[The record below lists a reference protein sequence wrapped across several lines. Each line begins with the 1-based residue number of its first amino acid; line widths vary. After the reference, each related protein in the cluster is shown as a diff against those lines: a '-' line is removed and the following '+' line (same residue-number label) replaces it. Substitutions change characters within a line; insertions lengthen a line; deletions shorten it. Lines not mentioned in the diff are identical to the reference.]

1 VLIVGA
7 VAVVSAMGS
16 VNMKEVTETFEG
28 VSLIEL
34 DLENSPVVVTAGD
47 GGAVRIEKR
56 FTTGWFG
63 GSNRSEQNGDQLRL
77 IQRCPSL
84 FGFGCRARYEVTVP
98 ADAAVIGR
106 TSNGSI
112 TIERLTGP
120 IDVDTSNGSIELDRI
135 SGSALADTS
144 NGAITGSELLS
155 TEVDLSTSNGRIEL
169 TFAEAPRTVDLS
181 TSNGSVEVIIPDDS
195 PSYALS
201 TTTSNGTVGTAIRTD
216 PAATDNM
223 IDISTSNGDITVR
236 YP

>member
-1 VLIVGA
+1 MASVTPTPDEKTGSRRTTWIVGALVLIVGA

-98 ADAAVIGR
+98 ADATVIGR

-120 IDVDTSNGSIELDRI
+120 IDVD
-135 SGSALADTS
+135 
-144 NGAITGSELLS
+144 
-155 TEVDLSTSNGRIEL
+155 
-169 TFAEAPRTVDLS
+169 